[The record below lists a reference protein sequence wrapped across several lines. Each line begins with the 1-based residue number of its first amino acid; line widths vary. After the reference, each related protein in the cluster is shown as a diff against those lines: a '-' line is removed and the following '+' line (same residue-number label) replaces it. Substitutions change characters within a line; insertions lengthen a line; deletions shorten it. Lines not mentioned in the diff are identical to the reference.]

1 MPVTARR
8 QEPGLGPGSLW
19 SLLTSASEAA
29 IALFSITS
37 QILVPALASS
47 GHHAPVPGPGGI
59 ILVWL
64 FMQGDLT
71 ASSGHRLTA
80 YVSKQ
85 DKCQYS
91 ASSGEITMD
100 VVVTPAAL
108 KPAGTWTLND
118 RLGRPLG
125 TITEVSPSLFVI
137 DANRNSGLSAMGAA
151 NFPSLNDAMTA
162 IARHMKGECQL
173 SSGAR

>member
-1 MPVTARR
+1 M
-8 QEPGLGPGSLW
+8 E
-19 SLLTSASEAA
+19 
-29 IALFSITS
+29 
-37 QILVPALASS
+37 
-47 GHHAPVPGPGGI
+47 
-59 ILVWL
+59 
-64 FMQGDLT
+64 GDLT

-80 YVSKQ
+80 YVSTQ
-85 DKCQYS
+85 DKGYYS
-91 ASSGEITMD
+91 ASSGEVSMD